1 MRKLDQQDLNWVLRT
16 LPRAVV
22 ELMQE
27 HGTRLVLSGGF
38 IRSSVSGE
46 RANDID
52 LFCKSA
58 EDAKLFADKLAGGK
72 KKVMGTGNAYS
83 LRKVGGHFVQFI
95 HRWTYDNPPDILESF
110 DFTIACASVWYDPRT
125 EVNYNCDGAWCSLV
139 DDNFYSD
146 LAAKRLVYRA
156 PKRNEDAGGSML
168 RVLKFYQR
176 GFRIPLDSLGAVIA
190 RLVDGV
196 EYKQV
201 EVVAGVG
208 ESSIGGATTEE
219 RWAKIITGLL
229 RVVDPAVDPE
239 HESHLPSGAVE
250 AFGKELQEIRESEA
264 AAKEG
269 K

>member
-1 MRKLDQQDLNWVLRT
+1 MRALDKQDLNWVLRT

-22 ELMQE
+22 ELMQAN
-27 HGTRLVLSGGF
+27 GTRIILSGGY
-38 IRSSVSGE
+38 IRSAVSGE

-52 LFCKSA
+52 LFCKTA
-58 EDAKLFADKLAGGK
+58 EDAKLFAETLADGK
-72 KKVMGTGNAYS
+72 KKVFETGNAYS
-83 LRKVGGHFVQFI
+83 IRKVGGYFVQFI
-95 HRWTYDNPPDILESF
+95 HRWTYDNPEEILESF
-110 DFTIACASVWYDPRT
+110 DFTIACASVWYEAPDT
-125 EVNYNCDGAWCSLV
+125 LDGSSPWHSLV
-139 DDNFYSD
+139 EDNFYSD

-201 EVVAGVG
+201 EILSG
-208 ESSIGGATTEE
+208 EDHSGSSIGGHTTEE

-239 HESHLPSGAVE
+239 HESHLPSADVE
-250 AFGKELQEIRESEA
+250 KFVKELQDIRESEA

-269 K
+269 Q

>member
-1 MRKLDQQDLNWVLRT
+1 MRALDKQDLNWVLRT

-22 ELMQE
+22 ELMQAN
-27 HGTRLVLSGGF
+27 GTRIILSGGY
-38 IRSSVSGE
+38 IRSAVSGE

-52 LFCKSA
+52 LFCKTA
-58 EDAKLFADKLAGGK
+58 EDAKLFAETLAGGK
-72 KKVMGTGNAYS
+72 KKVFETGNAYS
-83 LRKVGGHFVQFI
+83 IRKVGGYFVQFI
-95 HRWTYDNPPDILESF
+95 HRWTYDNPEEILESF
-110 DFTIACASVWYDPRT
+110 DFTIACASAWYARDPDET
-125 EVNYNCDGAWCSLV
+125 QSSPWHSLV